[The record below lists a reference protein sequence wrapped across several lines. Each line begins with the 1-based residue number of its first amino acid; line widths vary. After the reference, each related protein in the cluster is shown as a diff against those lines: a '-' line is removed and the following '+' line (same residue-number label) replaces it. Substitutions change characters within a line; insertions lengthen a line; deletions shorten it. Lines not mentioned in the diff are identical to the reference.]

1 MFKVILDYIASLR
14 PPVLHDTL
22 MKSRTFL
29 TANSEYSHLQWP
41 IEDIGYYHYP

>member
-1 MFKVILDYIASLR
+1 MFKVLLDYIASLR